1 MSEENAAVRNDPPES
16 AYTRFH
22 PLTPIVTGWKV
33 VVGLIAIVGFQNFDL
48 IEDLVTN
55 GVVKT
60 ENLGLIALGIA
71 GIVVVAVLFAILPW
85 WTTKYAVTND
95 GVFVRRKFLSTSRRI
110 APRQRIDSVSV
121 ERPFVARLVGLS
133 KVKIELAGAGES
145 HVDLEYLGRVKAEEI
160 HSTVLELARGDAQ
173 TAEQMPAGAAPAE
186 YAPLAPESEGPSRVE
201 ESTQS
206 IGERAKSIA
215 FDSDSDGELLARIPT
230 SRVLHSLLLD
240 ISLMIGM
247 AFTLV
252 MTAVWLIGSFASGEF
267 TFSAASLFA
276 IVPALL
282 AGPRMIFSRL
292 ESGWGFTSRATSA
305 GLRARRGLINSRS
318 DNLTAAKIQQ
328 AEISQPFLW
337 RSRGWFDVSVSTAGM
352 DELESVTESSGRIL
366 PVGTASELDATLTH
380 LMPPTGDLV
389 HHRAMHDGSEAPSAA
404 VLGVSDAA
412 LLRGFLSVPQSQ
424 LPGTRPFHW
433 TSPISRHTHVY
444 ALSRHALIART
455 GWLKRTLTVIPRD
468 RIQGVEISQGPIA
481 RRIGSADI
489 TVAYAGGSFHVSD
502 IPVADAAALCA
513 SLGADAGTSRRF
525 TERGS
530 WLEPRLLGGTA

>member
-33 VVGLIAIVGFQNFDL
+33 IVGLIAIVGFQNFDL

-55 GVVKT
+55 GVVNT

-85 WTTKYAVTND
+85 WTTKYAVTD
-95 GVFVRRKFLSTSRRI
+95 EGVFVRRKFLSTSRRI

-145 HVDLEYLGRVKAEEI
+145 HVDLEYLGRVKAEDI

-292 ESGWGFTSRATSA
+292 ESSWGFTSRATSA

-328 AEISQPFLW
+328 AEISQPLLW

-389 HHRAMHDGSEAPSAA
+389 HHRAMRDGSEAPSAA

-481 RRIGSADI
+481 LRIGSADI